1 MFGRVA
7 LVVAIVVAATAP
19 TVAAQ
24 PASESK
30 APGER
35 PGLLTRCADVPH
47 AGCGT
52 IERPLDPRDPDGS
65 TITIGFELH
74 RANNRNKPSL
84 GTIVAVEG
92 GPGYASTDSRDYYL
106 DLFAPLLARRDV
118 LFVDARERVL
128 RRSSTARAS
137 SRCRATTSRTSGC
150 VASSSAPRPTST
162 APPWPPTTWPP
173 CSTRSR
179 SIASTCTATRTARSS
194 AKPSPSV
201 TPIGSAHSHST
212 RPTPRRPRPVVSR
225 PQPSDARRVP
235 PRV

>member
-7 LVVAIVVAATAP
+7 LVVAIVVGATAP

-35 PGLLTRCADVPH
+35 RGLLTPCADVPK
-47 AGCGT
+47 ARCGT
-52 IERPLDPRDPDGS
+52 IERPLDPRDPDGA

-74 RANNRNKPSL
+74 RAHNRNKPSL

-118 LFVDARERVL
+118 LFVDARGTGT
-128 RRSSTARAS
+128 SSFINCPGLESLQGDYLENIRLCGEQLGAS
-137 SRCRATTSRTSGC
+137 SDLYG
-150 VASSSAPRPTST
+150 T
-162 APPWPPTTWPP
+162 AL
-173 CSTRSR
+173 
-179 SIASTCTATRTARSS
+179 AADDLA
-194 AKPSPSV
+194 AV
-201 TPIGSAHSHST
+201 
-212 RPTPRRPRPVVSR
+212 
-225 PQPSDARRVP
+225 
-235 PRV
+235 